1 MTATLSVLGLY
12 KYDDTIFENL
22 VLPEGVDPQIA
33 VDSILFDNAELEI
46 MYPNPEWI
54 KELIGVW
61 STRELPI
68 WERILNA
75 VNKDYNP
82 IENYNRTETI
92 TQTDTG
98 VSTANASN
106 TDTHKVT
113 GYNSG
118 AFVDQFQDSGIA
130 STSGNSTLSTS
141 RSSNIKGNIGVTTSQ
156 EMLNQELDV
165 VKRLDIYKYISDS
178 FKNRF
183 CLMVY

>member
-1 MTATLSVLGLY
+1 MTATLSILGLY
-12 KYDDTIFENL
+12 NYDETIFENM
-22 VLPEGVDPQIA
+22 VLPDGVDPETA

-46 MYPNPEWI
+46 MYPDPEWM

-61 STRELPI
+61 SKRELPI

-75 VNKDYNP
+75 INQEYNP
-82 IENYNRTETI
+82 IENYNRTENVN
-92 TQTDTG
+92 QTDTG
-98 VSTANASN
+98 SSSANGGS

-118 AFVDQFQDSGIA
+118 SFVDQYQDTGTANSSGSSSLNTQRI
-130 STSGNSTLSTS
+130 
-141 RSSNIKGNIGVTTSQ
+141 SNIKGNIGVTTSQ
-156 EMLNQELDV
+156 QMLNQELDV
-165 VKRLDIYKYISDS
+165 SKRLDIYKYISDS